1 MAKIKTMVR
10 RDSYIKQI
18 LPFIDK
24 DLVKVFMGVRR
35 CGKSTLLT
43 QIKDILL
50 ERGVSENRIL
60 NVNYESKRFDH
71 IKDADSLYDY
81 VCQWQTKCDG
91 KVYLLFDEIQEVKN
105 WEEAINSFRVDFSCD
120 IYVTGSNSRLLSGE
134 LATNLRGRYVSFNIF
149 PFSFVEARQYYKNE
163 GVSMSDE
170 KLFSEFLK
178 YGGFP
183 QRFVFQ
189 EEEAVKVYLSDLY
202 ETIVFKDVIERNG
215 IKNIVLLRKL
225 LEFFV
230 DNIGNTFSANS
241 IVKKLKS
248 EGVKTSIET
257 ILFYIESIT
266 KSFALYSVPR
276 YNITGKKLL
285 ETSEKYYCVDLG
297 FRTILSRTDK
307 PDIGHVCENLV
318 YMELVARGWNVYV
331 GKKNDVEIDF
341 VCTKMDKTIYI
352 QVAYLITDSDVERE
366 FGNLESIRNNYPKY
380 VISADSIDM
389 SRNGIVHLN
398 IIDFLNQVGEW

>member
-1 MAKIKTMVR
+1 MVR
-10 RDSYIKQI
+10 RDGYIKQV

-24 DLVKVFMGVRR
+24 DLIKVFMGVRR

-43 QIKDILL
+43 QIRDLLL
-50 ERGVSENRIL
+50 ERGVSQNQIL
-60 NVNYESKRFDH
+60 SINYESKRFDH

-81 VCQWQTKCDG
+81 VCQWQASCGG
-91 KVYLLFDEIQEVKN
+91 KAYLLFDEIQEVKS
-105 WEEAINSFRVDFSCD
+105 WEEAINSFRVDFDCD
-120 IYVTGSNSRLLSGE
+120 IYITGSNSRLLSGE
-134 LATNLRGRYVSFNIF
+134 LATNLRGRYVAFHVF
-149 PFSFVEARQYYKNE
+149 PFSFLEAKQYYINE
-163 GVSMSDE
+163 GIAISDE
-170 KLFSEFLK
+170 KLFGEFLK

-183 QRFVFQ
+183 QRFVFNDDD
-189 EEEAVKVYLSDLY
+189 ARNVYLSDLY
-202 ETIVFKDVIERNG
+202 ETIVLKDVVERND
-215 IKNIVLLRKL
+215 IKNVVLLRKL

-241 IVKKLKS
+241 IVKKFKS
-248 EGVKTSIET
+248 EGVKTSVDT
-257 ILFYIESIT
+257 ILLYIEAIT

-307 PDIGHVCENLV
+307 QDIGHVCENLV

-331 GKKNDVEIDF
+331 GKLNDAEIDF
-341 VCTKMDKTIYI
+341 VCTKADKTMYI
-352 QVAYLITDSDVERE
+352 QVAYLITEHDVDRE

-389 SRNGIVHLN
+389 SRNGITHLN
-398 IIDFLNQVGEW
+398 IIDFLNQVVEW

>member
-1 MAKIKTMVR
+1 MAMVR
-10 RDSYIKQI
+10 RDSYIKQVS
-18 LPFIDK
+18 PFIDK
-24 DLVKVFMGVRR
+24 DLIKVFMGVRR

-43 QIKDILL
+43 QLKDLLL
-50 ERGVSENRIL
+50 ERGVSQSNIL

-71 IKDADSLYDY
+71 IKDADSLYNY
-81 VCQWQTKCDG
+81 VCQWQSTCEG

-105 WEEAINSFRVDFSCD
+105 WEEAINSFRVDFDCD
-120 IYVTGSNSRLLSGE
+120 IYITGSNSRLLSGE

-149 PFSFVEARQYYKNE
+149 PFSFVEAKQYYKDE
-163 GVSMSDE
+163 GVAISDE
-170 KLFSEFLK
+170 KLFAEFLK

-183 QRFVFQ
+183 QRFVFNDDD
-189 EEEAVKVYLSDLY
+189 ARKVYLSDLY
-202 ETIVFKDVIERNG
+202 DTVVLKDIVERNG
-215 IKNIVLLRKL
+215 IKNVILLRKL
-225 LEFFV
+225 LDFFV

-248 EGVKTSIET
+248 EGVSTSVDT
-257 ILFYIESIT
+257 ILSYIEAIT

-307 PDIGHVCENLV
+307 QDIGHVCENLI

-331 GKKNDVEIDF
+331 GKLNDVEIDF
-341 VCTKMDKTIYI
+341 VCTKADKTMYI
-352 QVAYLITDSDVERE
+352 QVAYLITEHDIDRE
-366 FGNLESIRNNYPKY
+366 FGNLESIRNSYPKY

-389 SRNGIVHLN
+389 SRNGIKHIN
-398 IIDFLNQVGEW
+398 IIDFLNHIPEC